1 MDGLDSLVVMMLTY
15 FYAAGFSLC
24 KTSIFK
30 EADKAT
36 SIK

>member
-15 FYAAGFSLC
+15 FYAAAFSLC
-24 KTSIFK
+24 KTSMFM
-30 EADKAT
+30 EADKGT